1 MVTRTTPARIALVVV
16 SVLASACAT
25 SREYPHPLT
34 GDVWGYFLT
43 SETQPALQTVTY
55 ATDRPS
61 CEFSRAMAQTH
72 TGVPVPSQRSAQCEP
87 LAVLPYR
94 EGADSIYWVFSTQN
108 DAEQFA
114 AGGNDRAF
122 CTSFRQEALKA
133 LRGDNAL
140 SECEPVI
147 VKRAM

>member
-55 ATDRPS
+55 AMDRPS
-61 CEFSRAMAQTH
+61 CEFSRAMAQTRS
-72 TGVPVPSQRSAQCEP
+72 GVPVPSQRAARCEP
-87 LAVLPYR
+87 LAVLPYQ
-94 EGADSIYWVFSTQN
+94 EGAEPVYWVFSTQN